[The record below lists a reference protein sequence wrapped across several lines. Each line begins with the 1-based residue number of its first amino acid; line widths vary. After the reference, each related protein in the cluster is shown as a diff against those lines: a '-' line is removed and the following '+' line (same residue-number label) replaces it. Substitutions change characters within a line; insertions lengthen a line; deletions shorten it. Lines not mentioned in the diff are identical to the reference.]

1 MKTKNKTV
9 ETPQKKPN
17 EEEQKM
23 SEDKEKKVVCM
34 LSAINDID
42 EHIKAIETN
51 KIASYFEKKYYAFR
65 DQAKNNVEQLRSEL
79 KNLKDNIEKEK
90 IEYINTEIQKIDEKR
105 HYEIERNV
113 IEINECINNESTN
126 YSYINVKCD
135 TILDI
140 NRNAENGIKKLTKE
154 SKTKFN
160 EKLKELRNKI
170 KEAREKARH
179 IKTNK
184 ENIIDELK
192 QTDIECEID
201 VEALKKQKT
210 EMLVTLKD
218 FLNSE

>member
-23 SEDKEKKVVCM
+23 SEDKEKKVVSM